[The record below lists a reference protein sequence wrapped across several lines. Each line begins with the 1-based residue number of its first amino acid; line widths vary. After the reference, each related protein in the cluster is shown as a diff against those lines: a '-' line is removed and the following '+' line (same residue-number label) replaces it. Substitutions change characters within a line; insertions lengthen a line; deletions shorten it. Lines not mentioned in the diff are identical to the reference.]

1 MGIAATSAGIA
12 RVPFGIFLVLSL
24 STLPFGARL
33 TRRVGVRGGEP
44 FAEKNMRPQIE
55 FRARSD
61 SVRTERALAA
71 L

>member
-33 TRRVGVRGGEP
+33 THRVGVRGGG
-44 FAEKNMRPQIE
+44 A
-55 FRARSD
+55 
-61 SVRTERALAA
+61 VRRKEYAA
-71 L
+71 TK